1 MYITKYHNV
10 SIIVLCLVFLQT
22 SLAQTTT
29 ERSLFI
35 DQLTKIADPVLV
47 NLSQDRLKAT
57 MPIEVAPNA
66 YGDRDKVTYLE
77 AFGRLVAGMAPWLE
91 LGPDETI
98 EGKLREKYILMIH
111 QSLKHATDP
120 KAKDFMNFTDH
131 GQPLVDAAFLAQGL
145 LRAPS
150 QLWER
155 LDEVT
160 KRQTIDALR
169 ATRKISP
176 YYSNWLLFTGMIE
189 AALLKFDGD
198 GDMVRIAYALNKHKE
213 WYLGDGIYG
222 DGPDFHFDYYNS
234 FVIQPMLLDI
244 SKTLLETGKGNKSDY
259 DLFLKRAQRYAA
271 IQERLISPEGTYPVI
286 GRSMAYRFGAFQAL
300 SQVALWEKLPEGVS
314 PAQVR
319 GAILAIVN
327 KHFQSETMFDPNGWL
342 KLGFNG
348 AQPEIAEP
356 YISTGSLYLCAQVFL
371 VLGLPEQ
378 SSFWA
383 DPAEPWTQQKIWGG
397 QKVKIDKAI

>member
-1 MYITKYHNV
+1 MIKSKIY
-10 SIIVLCLVFLQT
+10 VFSTLILFVVQT

-91 LGPDETI
+91 LGPDETT

-120 KAKDFMNFTDH
+120 KANDFMNFTDH

-145 LRAPS
+145 LRAPT

-213 WYLGDGIYG
+213 WYLGDGVYG

-244 SKTLLETGKGNKSDY
+244 SKTLLETGKGNKLDY
-259 DLFLKRAQRYAA
+259 ELFLKRAQRYAA

-327 KHFQSETMFDPNGWL
+327 KHFESETMFDQNGWL

-383 DPAEPWTQQKIWGG
+383 DPAESWTQRKIWGG
-397 QKVKIDKAI
+397 QKVIIDKAI